1 MNVNKKR
8 LNEILNNLP
17 FDNRDILLV
26 GGVVRYITEIE
37 NDYRDIDVIVNNSFV
52 IPNNIEYKINM
63 YYGIKLLYNNIE
75 IDIWKLKNHII
86 PCDSFEEIQET
97 WRLSIDA
104 LYYDVEKNV
113 LYDKYFDK
121 SLKINWN
128 NPIKDVEK
136 KYINLKL
143 SRFQI

>member
-63 YYGIKLLYNNIE
+63 YYGIKLLYNNME
-75 IDIWKLKNHII
+75 IDVWKLKNHII
-86 PCDSFEEIQET
+86 PCDNFEEIQET

-104 LYYDVEKNV
+104 LYYDVEKDV
-113 LYDKYFDK
+113 IYDKYFDK
-121 SLKINWN
+121 SLKINWS

-136 KYINLKL
+136 EYINLKL
-143 SRFQI
+143 SKFQI